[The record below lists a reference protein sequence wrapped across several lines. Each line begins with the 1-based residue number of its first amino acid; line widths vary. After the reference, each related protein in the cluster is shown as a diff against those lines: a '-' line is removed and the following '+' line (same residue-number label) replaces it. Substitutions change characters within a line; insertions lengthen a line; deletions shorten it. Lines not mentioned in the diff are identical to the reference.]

1 MRRKSNGLYIAL
13 EDYDEAIKSFKKSLR
28 LNPNRTD
35 VLDFLLKA
43 YSGAKRFAVAIPY
56 FNKIIEINPKRWEY
70 YPDLAR
76 GYLANQ
82 EYDKAI
88 DVLGKY
94 LEENKSDAKVWFQL
108 GKIYADKGISSMVL
122 KFLRKLLF

>member
-1 MRRKSNGLYIAL
+1 MWN
-13 EDYDEAIKSFKKSLR
+13 
-28 LNPNRTD
+28 
-35 VLDFLLKA
+35 
-43 YSGAKRFAVAIPY
+43 
-56 FNKIIEINPKRWEY
+56 II
-70 YPDLAR
+70 PDLAR

-108 GKIYADKGISSMVL
+108 GKIYADKGDFIDGIEIKKAIVL
-122 KFLRKLLF
+122 EPDDPKKKLFLYMLQAEVNRF